1 MLHVTLIACGKLK
14 EKYLRDAV
22 EEYEKRLGRYVK
34 LSIKELPDG
43 PDMQA
48 EASRIE
54 AVLESVESDTCVIT
68 LEIEG
73 TSYTSEGFAE
83 KISELMTKGTA
94 HICFIIGGSDGLA
107 PSVTSKADLHLSFSK
122 MTFPH
127 QLMRVIFLEQLYR
140 AFRIINGEPYHK

>member
-1 MLHVTLIACGKLK
+1 MLKITLISCGKLK

-22 EEYEKRLGRYVK
+22 SEYKKRLSAYAE
-34 LSIKELPDG
+34 LTEKELEDG
-43 PDMQA
+43 PDMKS
-48 EASRIE
+48 EAQRIVR
-54 AVLESVESDTCVIT
+54 AVPQGSHIIT

-73 TSYTSEGFAE
+73 KELSSGQFSESIEG
-83 KISELMTKGTA
+83 LMTDGIS

-107 PSVTSKADLHLSFSK
+107 DEIKAMSRMHLSFSR

-140 AFRIINGEPYHK
+140 AFKIMKGEPYHK